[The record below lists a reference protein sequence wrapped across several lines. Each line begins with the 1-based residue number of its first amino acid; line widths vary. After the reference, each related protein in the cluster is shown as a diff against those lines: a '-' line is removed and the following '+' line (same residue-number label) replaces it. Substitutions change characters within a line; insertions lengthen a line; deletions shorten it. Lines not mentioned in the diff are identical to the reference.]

1 MEAAIGAAIR
11 EIGDTA
17 DGSAVADNF
26 ADDDCLPVA
35 EVGRVLVGFGDSVR
49 IVEVL
54 SIDKF
59 L

>member
-1 MEAAIGAAIR
+1 MEAAVGTAIR
-11 EIGDTA
+11 GIDDAA
-17 DGSAVADNF
+17 DCIADADNC

-54 SIDKF
+54 SINKF